1 MRFCYWMPEMSDHTE
16 ALETKLE
23 DRFWVNWMQ
32 SMVDS
37 NPDTIF
43 FFVTATTDIP
53 DAEFGAIPKE

>member
-1 MRFCYWMPEMSDHTE
+1 
-16 ALETKLE
+16 
-23 DRFWVNWMQ
+23 MQ